1 VSDHCTSKREQ
12 PIQHEWSSKQIEFA
26 DAMGRYE
33 RFAAYAHFTRAVSWS
48 IMALQITFVLLLCQL
63 QLGLALHI
71 AAFLLAFM
79 LADFV
84 NGLVHLIMDHSQH
97 YASAVGPL
105 IASFHLHHDVPR
117 YRDKL
122 LWRVYVEESGSKV
135 WLLLVAL
142 LLLVLIW
149 FDLLPVFMQFVGVY
163 FVVFSSVAE
172 VSHYLCH
179 NHDSPVVRS
188 LQRLLLIL
196 PRVHHFKHHRLDN
209 INYAFLNGMT
219 DPLLNWIAKTYYQGY
234 ICSTDQHL
242 KLYQY
247 QKQHSCGSK

>member
-1 VSDHCTSKREQ
+1 MLQE
-12 PIQHEWSSKQIEFA
+12 EWSSKQIEFA
-26 DAMGRYE
+26 DAMRRYE
-33 RFAAYAHFTRAVSWS
+33 RFDGYAYFTRGVSWVN
-48 IMALQITFVLLLCQL
+48 MALQITLVLLLCQL
-63 QLGLALHI
+63 TLGLTLHI
-71 AAFLLAFM
+71 AALLLAFV

-97 YASAVGPL
+97 YTSLVGPL

-117 YRDKL
+117 YRDKA

-142 LLLVLIW
+142 LLLGLIW
-149 FDLLPVFMQFVGVY
+149 FDLLPVFMQCVGVY

-188 LQRLLLIL
+188 LQRALLIL

-219 DPLLNWIAKTYYQGY
+219 DPLLNWIAKKYYQGY
-234 ICSTDQHL
+234 TCSTDQHL

-247 QKQHSCGSK
+247 QKQQLPVSKTATT